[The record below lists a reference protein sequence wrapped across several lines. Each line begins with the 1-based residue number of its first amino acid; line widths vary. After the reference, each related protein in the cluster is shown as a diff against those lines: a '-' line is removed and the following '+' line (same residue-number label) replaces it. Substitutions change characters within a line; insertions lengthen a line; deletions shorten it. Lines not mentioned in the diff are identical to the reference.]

1 MPAYFTKEEI
11 YNMIH
16 ESEELIFSID
26 NAVKN
31 TRYYLS
37 NIDIYVNIQSE
48 KSIHSIEYYDKQLF
62 ILSFTNILEKIIYPY
77 SSFKYNSIITNKH
90 VFYEEEYY
98 LLKEKIQDIQV
109 KKKHEQNLQ
118 KSKKIYNKLVL
129 GSMKQILPEELLLN
143 VAYHLAT
150 KRPSRKRVSTN
161 WQNFCKQRKLSKLP
175 YNENSNIWKLLDND
189 TKNKYKNPH
198 YKHF

>member
-1 MPAYFTKEEI
+1 MPAYFTNEEI

-26 NAVKN
+26 NAIKN

-37 NIDIYVNIQSE
+37 GIDIYINIQSN

-77 SSFKYNSIITNKH
+77 SSFKYNSIIINKS

-98 LLKEKIQDIQV
+98 LLKEKIQDIKL
-109 KKKHEQNLQ
+109 KKKHEKNLQ
-118 KSKKIYNKLVL
+118 KSKNIYNKLVL
-129 GSMKQILPEELLLN
+129 GGMKQILPEELLLN
-143 VAYHLAT
+143 VACHLAT
-150 KRPSRKRVSTN
+150 KLPSRKRESTN
-161 WQNFCKQRKLSKLP
+161 WQNFCKQRKLSKLH

-189 TKNKYKNPH
+189 TKNKYKNSH

>member
-1 MPAYFTKEEI
+1 MPAYFTNEEI

-26 NAVKN
+26 NAIKN

-37 NIDIYVNIQSE
+37 NIDIYVNIQLK

-77 SSFKYNSIITNKH
+77 SSFKYNSIITNKP

-98 LLKEKIQDIQV
+98 LLKEKIQDIQL

-150 KRPSRKRVSTN
+150 KRPSRKRASTN
-161 WQNFCKQRKLSKLP
+161 WQNFCKQRKLSKFP

>member
-1 MPAYFTKEEI
+1 MPAYFTNEEI

-26 NAVKN
+26 NAIKN
-31 TRYYLS
+31 IRYYLS
-37 NIDIYVNIQSE
+37 SIYIYINLQLN

-62 ILSFTNILEKIIYPY
+62 ILSFTHLLEKIIYPY
-77 SSFKYNSIITNKH
+77 SSFKYNSIITNKP

-98 LLKEKIQDIQV
+98 LLKEKIQDIQL
-109 KKKHEQNLQ
+109 KKKHEKNLQ

-150 KRPSRKRVSTN
+150 KRPSRKRASTN

-189 TKNKYKNPH
+189 TKNKYKNSH